1 MNFMGLIKIRF
12 ISLVCCFVLFST
24 AGQAASL
31 SYELTPR
38 LIAKDTWLLQGKL
51 EDFSRDNGANIVNT
65 AFIVT
70 SEGVVVIDT
79 GPSKRYAQA
88 FRRAIATVTDK
99 PVTDVFITHHHPDHF
114 LGNQAFADVNI
125 WALPTTGRLIAEQGN
140 AFAENMYRL
149 AGDWMR
155 GTEVLMPN
163 KPLEQTAMSIGGHR
177 FTFLSLV
184 GHTGADLAILDE
196 TTGTLFAGDLVFYQ
210 RALTTPHTPGI
221 DQWLADL
228 DRLDAVGA
236 KLIVPG
242 HGPVDS
248 DGKAILQMRA
258 YLAWLDKTL
267 TQAAHHGLS
276 MNEVMKIPTEPEFAD
291 IALSQYEFIRTVFHL
306 YAGYEE
312 AAF

>member
-1 MNFMGLIKIRF
+1 MAIKQAAGRF
-12 ISLVCCFVLFST
+12 LGVICCLFWVST
-24 AGQAASL
+24 AATASSL

-70 SEGVVVIDT
+70 SEGVVVIDS

-88 FRRAIATVTDK
+88 FRSAIASVTDQ

-114 LGNQAFADVNI
+114 LGNQAFSDVNI

-140 AFAENMYRL
+140 VFAENMYRL

-163 KPLEQTAMSIGGHR
+163 KPLEQTAMTIGDHR
-177 FTFLSLV
+177 FRFLSLE

-221 DQWLADL
+221 DQWLTDL
-228 DRLDAVGA
+228 DKLAALEVA
-236 KLIVPG
+236 LIVPG
-242 HGPVDS
+242 HGPVDAK
-248 DGKAILQMRA
+248 GKSIEQMRA
-258 YLAWLDKTL
+258 YLVWLDKTL
-267 TQAAHHGLS
+267 TQAAFEGLS

-291 IALSQYEFIRTVFHL
+291 IALTQYEFIRTVFHL